1 MLGNHRD
8 AWGYGAVDPS
18 SGTAQLMEVVR
29 SFGKLL
35 KTGWRPRRTIIFA
48 SWAAE
53 ESGLMGS
60 YEWVYEHLSKIMHR
74 TVALINTDICVCGP
88 IVKPRASPV
97 LRDVVKD
104 ALKHASDPTEGK
116 TRSYYEYWVEW
127 TNQNIKPGENQ
138 KEPVIKHLGSGTDH
152 AAFAFYAGVPA
163 FDIDFDVDTKKH
175 PGVGTYPMYHTGYET
190 FYLMDKIIDPG
201 YKIHRS
207 CAQTT
212 LYSLLSLGDSAL
224 IPYNLTYFPSEMK
237 KTLESFD
244 ENNTTKTLEDN
255 GVTLEY
261 LRNAI
266 DEFEVQSKN
275 FMDELKTQQSS
286 ITSDPFKLKMI
297 NDQMMQLE
305 RIFIMDGGLPERP
318 HTRHAIFAPSR
329 FNKYSGNGFP
339 AISDLLYEFEKLT
352 IGSPDHKKRVN
363 LLKRHVSD
371 LMIMTKAAT
380 RFLKPLDQI

>member
-97 LRDVVKD
+97 LRDVVTD

-127 TNQNIKPGENQ
+127 TNQNLKPGENR

-190 FYLMDKIIDPG
+190 FYLMDEIIDPG

-275 FMDELKTQQSS
+275 FMDELRTQHSS
-286 ITSDPFKLKMI
+286 ITSEPF
-297 NDQMMQLE
+297 Q
-305 RIFIMDGGLPERP
+305 
-318 HTRHAIFAPSR
+318 A
-329 FNKYSGNGFP
+329 
-339 AISDLLYEFEKLT
+339 
-352 IGSPDHKKRVN
+352 
-363 LLKRHVSD
+363 
-371 LMIMTKAAT
+371 
-380 RFLKPLDQI
+380 